1 MKLKDTD
8 IVFEKCTAEHLD
20 DICALQE
27 SAFEH
32 IDNPDL
38 LRRNSR
44 EMLLSCL
51 VEHCTLGAF
60 YNGQLIA
67 FAVLYDGGDTDE
79 NIGFDIGLSGD
90 AVKDVINMKLIIV
103 SPEYRG
109 NGLQGKL
116 MARLEAVAVEK
127 GKKLICATVSPLNSF
142 SCNNFIKSGYAFH
155 STKEKY
161 GGLLRSIYVKRI

>member
-1 MKLKDTD
+1 
-8 IVFEKCTAEHLD
+8 
-20 DICALQE
+20 
-27 SAFEH
+27 
-32 IDNPDL
+32 
-38 LRRNSR
+38 
-44 EMLLSCL
+44 
-51 VEHCTLGAF
+51 
-60 YNGQLIA
+60 
-67 FAVLYDGGDTDE
+67 
-79 NIGFDIGLSGD
+79 
-90 AVKDVINMKLIIV
+90 MKLIIV